1 MTHYGKCRIDGDTT
15 IHDELLYIG
24 QTTCGGIEIPLR
36 GRDIKAICTTG
47 ENDLAVEAVADSP
60 RIHMWMERYDDETIK
75 RALAGYGCWTEDEL
89 SQRRANIHRLVWIL
103 AWDVFGSE
111 NPGEHLAAD
120 ALQDMF
126 LSDRLKTKECQRRD

>member
-24 QTTCGGIEIPLR
+24 QTTCGEIESPLR

-47 ENDLAVEAVADSP
+47 DNDLAVEAVADSP
-60 RIHMWMERYDDETIK
+60 YVRMWMERYDDETIK

-89 SQRRANIHRLVWIL
+89 SQRLANIHRLVWIL
-103 AWDVFGSE
+103 AWDVFDSE
-111 NPGEHLAAD
+111 DPNEYLAAD
-120 ALQDMF
+120 ALQD
-126 LSDRLKTKECQRRD
+126 SRLADL

>member
-1 MTHYGKCRIDGDTT
+1 MTHYEKCHIDGDTT

-24 QTTCGGIEIPLR
+24 QTTCGEIEIPLR

-60 RIHMWMERYDDETIK
+60 RIRMWMERYDDETIK

-89 SQRRANIHRLVWIL
+89 S
-103 AWDVFGSE
+103 
-111 NPGEHLAAD
+111 
-120 ALQDMF
+120 
-126 LSDRLKTKECQRRD
+126 

>member
-24 QTTCGGIEIPLR
+24 QTTCGEIEIPLK

-47 ENDLAVEAVADSP
+47 DNDLAVEAVADSP
-60 RIHMWMERYDDETIK
+60 YVRMWMERYDDKTIQH
-75 RALAGYGCWTEDEL
+75 ALVEYGCWTESEL
-89 SQRRANIHRLVWIL
+89 TKRLSNIHRLVWLL
-103 AWDVFGSE
+103 AWDVFDSE

-120 ALQDMF
+120 ALQDRQ
-126 LSDRLKTKECQRRD
+126 LSGRL

>member
-24 QTTCGGIEIPLR
+24 QTTCGEIEVPLK

-60 RIHMWMERYDDETIK
+60 RIRMWMERYGDETIQ
-75 RALAGYGCWTEDEL
+75 RVLTECGCWTEEEL
-89 SQRRANIHRLVWIL
+89 SQRRANIHRLVWLL
-103 AWDVFGSE
+103 AWDVFDSE
-111 NPGEHLAAD
+111 DPCEHLTAD
-120 ALQDMF
+120 ALQNSRLADM
-126 LSDRLKTKECQRRD
+126 

>member
-24 QTTCGGIEIPLR
+24 QTTCGEIEIPLK

-60 RIHMWMERYDDETIK
+60 YVRMWMERYDDKTIQH
-75 RALAGYGCWTEDEL
+75 ALVEYGCWTESEL
-89 SQRRANIHRLVWIL
+89 TKRLSNIHRLVWLL
-103 AWDVFGSE
+103 AWDVFDSE
-111 NPGEHLAAD
+111 NPNEYLAAD
-120 ALQDMF
+120 ALQE
-126 LSDRLKTKECQRRD
+126 SRLADL

>member
-24 QTTCGGIEIPLR
+24 QTTCGEIEIPLK

-60 RIHMWMERYDDETIK
+60 YVRMWMERYGDETIQH
-75 RALAGYGCWTEDEL
+75 ALAEYGCWTESGLTKRL
-89 SQRRANIHRLVWIL
+89 SNIHRLVWLL
-103 AWDVFGSE
+103 AWDVFDSE
-111 NPGEHLAAD
+111 DPGEHLAAD
-120 ALQDMF
+120 ALQDSC
-126 LSDRLKTKECQRRD
+126 LADL